1 MVVWQASQALH
12 LDWCCIKELFNVTQP
27 CLLSKWKCSYCMCLW
42 RKLQNARCHHPIS
55 CTCIAAR
62 GNRPSEGL
70 GWIFTCSASRY
81 LSSLPGRTFAMQS
94 WFSPWAHYSAQVSG
108 LLWVLQKEGL
118 SSMSFHFW
126 LVGWLSMRFE
136 NFSLKKKKPQWNIS
150 FYFFPVEKA
159 YVTPSVMN
167 FLMSRTSP
175 HERRAEEK

>member
-42 RKLQNARCHHPIS
+42 RKLQNARCPIHLQ
-55 CTCIAAR
+55 CQQI
-62 GNRPSEGL
+62 PL
-70 GWIFTCSASRY
+70 FFTRKDICHAIKVKHFR
-81 LSSLPGRTFAMQS
+81 
-94 WFSPWAHYSAQVSG
+94 FSPWAHYSAQVSG

>member
-1 MVVWQASQALH
+1 MEVFLLHVSLEEAAKRPMPSPYFMHLHSSQRKQTLRGPGMDIH
-12 LDWCCIKELFNVTQP
+12 LQCQQIPLFFTRKDICHAIKVKHF
-27 CLLSKWKCSYCMCLW
+27 
-42 RKLQNARCHHPIS
+42 R
-55 CTCIAAR
+55 
-62 GNRPSEGL
+62 
-70 GWIFTCSASRY
+70 
-81 LSSLPGRTFAMQS
+81 
-94 WFSPWAHYSAQVSG
+94 FSPWAHYSAQVSG